1 MGWSWGDNAVELRE
15 RVRRVL
21 AAFMLSDE
29 LLFLGLFLKKTWI
42 YEVEGERWYTDGLR
56 IYLGRGVG
64 ELDDRQLAALLAHV
78 AMHIALKH
86 PLRARAIAERE
97 GLDPALVN
105 FLADAKANQ
114 YLPPRIQLAL
124 RGSGAAATPLDV
136 ELHLGIRGAEA
147 KSLEELAR
155 EARKREPPSRPQPLS
170 DLGAGPAGTGA
181 LEVLN
186 EGEEPPSGVLDERGV
201 ERLVERKVFAA
212 YWAARSAGAV
222 PGYAERV
229 VGEVARAKVD
239 WRRLLASKLR
249 TLFARDYRPAWTKL
263 NKKLPTLLPGR
274 LYSEGPTVVALLDT
288 SGSISEREL
297 QQFVGEV
304 YGIARGA
311 RGRLIV
317 IPFDAT
323 AYEPIEVRSC
333 SEPIRLRGGGGTM
346 IKDALK
352 AAEKCMAP
360 GAKVVILSDWAIGDL
375 DDPEV
380 RSWLMRN
387 RHRILAVTTFAE
399 PPDFLR
405 SVRIEL

>member
-1 MGWSWGDNAVELRE
+1 M
-15 RVRRVL
+15 
-21 AAFMLSDE
+21 
-29 LLFLGLFLKKTWI
+29 
-42 YEVEGERWYTDGLR
+42 
-56 IYLGRGVG
+56 
-64 ELDDRQLAALLAHV
+64 
-78 AMHIALKH
+78 
-86 PLRARAIAERE
+86 
-97 GLDPALVN
+97 
-105 FLADAKANQ
+105 
-114 YLPPRIQLAL
+114 
-124 RGSGAAATPLDV
+124 
-136 ELHLGIRGAEA
+136 
-147 KSLEELAR
+147 
-155 EARKREPPSRPQPLS
+155 
-170 DLGAGPAGTGA
+170 
-181 LEVLN
+181 
-186 EGEEPPSGVLDERGV
+186 

>member
-1 MGWSWGDNAVELRE
+1 VELRE
-15 RVRRVL
+15 RVKKVL

-42 YEVEGERWYTDGLR
+42 YEVEGRRWYTDGLR
-56 IYLGRGVG
+56 IYLGKGVG
-64 ELDDRQLAALLAHV
+64 ELDDRQLAALLAHI

-97 GLDPALVN
+97 RLDPALVN

-114 YLPPRIQLAL
+114 YLPPSVQLAL
-124 RGSGAAATPLDV
+124 SGLGAAATPHDV
-136 ELHLGIRGAEA
+136 ELHLGIRDAEA

-155 EARKREPPSRPQPLS
+155 EARERELPSRLQPSS
-170 DLGAGPAGTGA
+170 DLGAAGAGA

-186 EGEEPPSGVLDERGV
+186 EGEEPPSGALDEREV

-229 VGEVARAKVD
+229 VSEVARAKVD

-288 SGSISEREL
+288 SGSISEHEL
-297 QQFVGEV
+297 QRFVGEV

-323 AYEPIEVRSC
+323 AYEPIEVRSG

-352 AAEKCMAP
+352 AAEKYMAP
-360 GAKVVILSDWAIGDL
+360 GAKIVILSDWAIGDL
-375 DDPEV
+375 NDPEV